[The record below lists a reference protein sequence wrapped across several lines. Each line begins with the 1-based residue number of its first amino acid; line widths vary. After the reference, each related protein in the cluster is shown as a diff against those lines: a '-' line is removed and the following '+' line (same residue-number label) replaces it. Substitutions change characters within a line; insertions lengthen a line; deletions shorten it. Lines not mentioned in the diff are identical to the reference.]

1 MLRVSIFVFLF
12 AALVADFSV
21 GQNDAASSR
30 GWLKAGDVVVEDF
43 EGKSFKISSVGS
55 GADPALWQSTGDA
68 FSSVHPAEVAAPAGV
83 VPSIGFRWACGKAL
97 IYSTRDFRASR
108 VGASATGT
116 LTSPE
121 FSVKK
126 KYLCFLVGG
135 PHNLQSIA
143 VQLLHE
149 GRVVRAATGAGG
161 VTLRMV
167 AFDMTEFMGKNVRIR
182 LVDQHS
188 SVGGCIMVDRFVQ
201 TDAPPTKEIVAGLP
215 KLEPSVVRTVDG
227 IVKGDLVASGD
238 QLRIGDQVVQMDKML
253 SWINPGITARPKAA
267 TGVRLRNGEFW
278 SGDVES
284 YKDGVVNFSGD
295 IGKHVLKLS
304 QISSLTF
311 YEQAPS
317 KDDAPNT
324 LYRIA
329 ADPIP
334 GELVWIKS
342 WLGAGKDIAVESI
355 AGTLPVPWK
364 QVARYVVEPLK
375 AGDVDPGSMEIALS
389 DGSILY
395 SKAPKFSK
403 GFLLMQHPVLG
414 DLKFELSTIVY
425 MRRTP
430 KGALWLESPDK
441 TQAAG
446 LVGSGVQP
454 VRHDIGR
461 VGGQRCLSALRM
473 YALTSATYDLPAA
486 QQKGATLRG
495 TLVPISNSR
504 GNMQVSI
511 KAAGKTVWQ
520 TKVPAGSAPV
530 EVALNLPQC
539 KDFTIAVN
547 YDGKVAVPC
556 GVEWLDAHLLSAE
569 AGKNLMKGS
578 NERS

>member
-1 MLRVSIFVFLF
+1 MLRFITLVFFTVVLATGLF
-12 AALVADFSV
+12 AQTDKPAL
-21 GQNDAASSR
+21 ND

-43 EGKSFKISSVGS
+43 EADFKISPVG
-55 GADPALWQSTGDA
+55 AKTDPTLWQSTGDA
-68 FSSVHPAEVAAPAGV
+68 FSKLRPAEASVPSGV
-83 VPSIGFRWACGKAL
+83 IPSIGYRWACGKSL
-97 IYSTRDFRASR
+97 VYSTHDYRGIRI
-108 VGASATGT
+108 GASATGT

-126 KYLCFLVGG
+126 KYLCFLIGG
-135 PHNLQSIA
+135 PRNLQRIA
-143 VQLLHE
+143 VQLLQE

-167 AFDMTEFMGKNVRIR
+167 AFDMTEFAGKNVRIR

-188 SVGGCIMVDRFVQ
+188 DVGGFIVVDRFVQ
-201 TDAPPTKEIVAGLP
+201 TDTPPTKEVVAGLP
-215 KLEPSVVRTVDG
+215 KLEPSVVRTVNG
-227 IVKGDLVASGD
+227 MLKGDLVPNGD
-238 QLRIGDQVVQMDKML
+238 QLTIGGKVVQMDKML

-284 YKDGVVNFSGD
+284 YKDGVVTFSGN

-403 GFLLMQHPVLG
+403 GCLLMQHPVLG
-414 DLKFELSTIVY
+414 DLEFELSTIVS

-530 EVALNLPQC
+530 EVAMNLPHC
-539 KDFTIAVN
+539 KDFTIAVA

-556 GVEWLDAHLLSAE
+556 GVEWLDAHILSAE
-569 AGKNLMKGS
+569 AVGNSIKVLH
-578 NERS
+578 ERS